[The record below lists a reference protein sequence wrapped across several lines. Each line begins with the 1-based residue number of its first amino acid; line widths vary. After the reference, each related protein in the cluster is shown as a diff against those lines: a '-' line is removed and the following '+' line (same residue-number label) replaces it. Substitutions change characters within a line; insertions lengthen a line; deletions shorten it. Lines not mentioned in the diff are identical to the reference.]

1 MYSSKCLQKYSHR
14 NMIYLLGFEILSIC
28 ISRACEQAL
37 VVKKWTCY
45 INGNTSCFAREAK
58 FPRPEWNLGKQPINS
73 CVGFISLL
81 FLFCPVLF
89 FLSCSDIVSVCCFFF
104 LASSSR
110 FQQVVRSNRQPGLT
124 VKLISHQKREIYE

>member
-1 MYSSKCLQKYSHR
+1 MGTRLVLQ
-14 NMIYLLGFEILSIC
+14 
-28 ISRACEQAL
+28 
-37 VVKKWTCY
+37 
-45 INGNTSCFAREAK
+45 
-58 FPRPEWNLGKQPINS
+58 GKQSSLDLNGTWEKKPINS

-81 FLFCPVLF
+81 FLFCLVLF